1 MLLPH
6 QIEFPNRSRVFAWT
20 VGLLVIAGISWP
32 GQALSARLSVLAHAL
47 VSIVGTYLGVR
58 LVFSLIMVLLGEAL
72 PRLLLTYLLIVFY
85 AGILATVLGLIALPF
100 QWGEI
105 NTQSAISGPM
115 YLASLPSGIA
125 MAAGALRVIYRHY
138 VEV

>member
-32 GQALSARLSVLAHAL
+32 GQSLPARWAVLAYAL
-47 VSIVGTYLGVR
+47 VSIVGTYLAVR
-58 LVFSLIMVLLGEAL
+58 LVFSLIMVLVGEAL

-85 AGILATVLGLIALPF
+85 AGILATVLGLILLPF
-100 QWGEI
+100 QWAAI
-105 NTQSAISGPM
+105 NTRNAVSGPM
-115 YLASLPSGIA
+115 YLAALPSGFA

-138 VEV
+138 VEF